1 LRFVAAIGARSTIEF
16 EFGDEVM
23 RVSAGS
29 DAATLRAVLHAAK
42 AWRDRSVGHG
52 AGGDGIRGLPQRVDR
67 LAALVRESLGFG
79 AACRIRPDAGKG
91 NARGKPVLQLRG
103 RTSDTLARRSGQPAQ
118 RRRGVAMQRC
128 E

>member
-1 LRFVAAIGARSTIEF
+1 MIVGRARC
-16 EFGDEVM
+16 
-23 RVSAGS
+23 
-29 DAATLRAVLHAAK
+29 
-42 AWRDRSVGHG
+42 
-52 AGGDGIRGLPQRVDR
+52 GGGRRGIRGLPQRVDR

-118 RRRGVAMQRC
+118 RRRGLAMQRC